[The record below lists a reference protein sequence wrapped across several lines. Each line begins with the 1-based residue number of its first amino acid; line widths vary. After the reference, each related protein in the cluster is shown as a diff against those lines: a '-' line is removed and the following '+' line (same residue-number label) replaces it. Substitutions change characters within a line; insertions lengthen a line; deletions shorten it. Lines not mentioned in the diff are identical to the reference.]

1 MVAAEQ
7 DMATLAKEIS
17 MGGRKNLFDELD
29 ERGFVKD
36 VVGTKDLLRETMR
49 VKRIKAYAGV
59 DPTAPSLHL
68 GHLTAFMPL
77 FWMYLHGY
85 GGFTLIGGSTAKV
98 GDPTGRT
105 ESRPQLSSAEL
116 TQNLASIHFQ
126 LKAIWANVASM
137 GPRFGWEREWAWAR
151 GIINNNAWWN
161 KKPMLEVMRRLG
173 ADIRVGPMLGRDNV
187 KTRLHSSGMSFSEF
201 AYPLMQGWDW
211 YELYKQ
217 RGISWQIGGSD
228 QYGNILTGAECV
240 KHCVKNEPD
249 PALRLPFGKYDRPM
263 GFTVPLLTDSS
274 GAKFGK
280 SAGNALWLDPF
291 RTTPYDLYGYLVR
304 RSDDEV
310 ERLLKLYTF
319 HSLDTINTVM
329 EEHKQDPSKRVA
341 QHLLAHELLWLVHSK
356 KVADETQAQH
366 RSVYGATPSPA
377 VPSTGLS
384 GPVPQKPEQYQNTPD
399 RPVEA
404 NNRPRI
410 DLKLPRHI
418 LDNTLARI
426 VFACGLSTSIGD
438 ADRSIKAGGL
448 YIGGRPGGGIKHQF
462 GQIVGQLS
470 FTPMKTW
477 RVEENKKFLIDDKLL
492 IIRKGKHNIRCIEL
506 ISDEEWEKSGLE
518 YPGQPKT
525 GAFRKA
531 MSRLDTGIR
540 DATALKKEVGAL
552 AEEDKVDVLAETKEL
567 NNAGRLRVKSFTK
580 NAGQQGLIQGD
591 KW

>member
-1 MVAAEQ
+1 
-7 DMATLAKEIS
+7 
-17 MGGRKNLFDELD
+17 
-29 ERGFVKD
+29 
-36 VVGTKDLLRETMR
+36 MR
-49 VKRIKAYAGV
+49 VKRISAYAGV

-105 ESRPQLSSAEL
+105 ESRPQLSAAEL
-116 TQNLASIHFQ
+116 TQNLASIHYQ
-126 LKAIWANVASM
+126 LKTIWANVENM
-137 GPRFGWEREWAWAR
+137 GRRFGWVRDWAWKR

-161 KKPMLEVMRRLG
+161 KQPMLEVMRRLG
-173 ADIRVGPMLGRDNV
+173 SEIRVGPMLGRDNV
-187 KTRLHSSGMSFSEF
+187 KTRLQSSGMSFSEF

-211 YELYKQ
+211 YELFKQ

-228 QYGNILTGAECV
+228 QYGNILTGTECV

-249 PALRLPFGKYDRPM
+249 PSLQLPAGIHDQPM

-304 RSDDEV
+304 RADDEV
-310 ERLLKLYTF
+310 GRLLRLYTF
-319 HSLDTINTVM
+319 HSLDQINAVM
-329 EEHKQDPSKRVA
+329 EEHKQDPPKRVA
-341 QHLLAHELLWLVHSK
+341 QHLLAHELLWLVHGK
-356 KVADETQAQH
+356 VVADEAQAQH
-366 RSVYGATPSPA
+366 QSVYGATLSPVGA
-377 VPSTGLS
+377 STGPS
-384 GPVPQKPEQYQNTPD
+384 GPVPQDFEQYQTIPNQ
-399 RPVEA
+399 PVHA

-410 DLKLPRHI
+410 DMKLPRHI
-418 LDNTLARI
+418 LENSLARI
-426 VFACGLSTSIGD
+426 VYASGLSTSISD
-438 ADRSIKAGGL
+438 ADRSIKGGGV
-448 YIGGRPGGGIKHQF
+448 YIGGRPGSAIKDQS
-462 GQIVGQLS
+462 GPVAGQLQ

-477 RVEENKKFLIDDKLL
+477 NAEENKKFLIDDKLL
-492 IIRKGKHNIRCIEL
+492 LIRKGKHNLRCIEL

-518 YPGQPKT
+518 YPGQPRT

-531 MSRLDTGIR
+531 MAKLNEGIKDARKLR
-540 DATALKKEVGAL
+540 DESGAL
-552 AEEDKVDVLAETKEL
+552 AEEEKVDLMAETKPL
-567 NNAGRLRVKSFTK
+567 NEVGRKRVKAFTK
-580 NAGQQGLIQGD
+580 EAEQEGLLQGD